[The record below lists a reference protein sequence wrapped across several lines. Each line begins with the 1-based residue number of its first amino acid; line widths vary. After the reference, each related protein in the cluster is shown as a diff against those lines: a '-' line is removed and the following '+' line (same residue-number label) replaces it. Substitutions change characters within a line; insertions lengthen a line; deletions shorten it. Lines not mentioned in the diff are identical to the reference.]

1 MRKIIQQPKRTIFRD
16 EDDIMLSIQTSRG
29 QLVSNGTI
37 YNSEISTMVDGES
50 RIDFTT
56 QSEVIKMDGKLY
68 ERVIADNKV
77 KLQEIK

>member
-1 MRKIIQQPKRTIFRD
+1 MRKIIRQPKRTIFRD

-29 QLVSNGTI
+29 QLISNSAI
-37 YNSEISTMVDGES
+37 SNSEISTMVDGES

-68 ERVIADNKV
+68 ERVIADSKI

>member
-1 MRKIIQQPKRTIFRD
+1 
-16 EDDIMLSIQTSRG
+16 
-29 QLVSNGTI
+29 
-37 YNSEISTMVDGES
+37 MVDGES